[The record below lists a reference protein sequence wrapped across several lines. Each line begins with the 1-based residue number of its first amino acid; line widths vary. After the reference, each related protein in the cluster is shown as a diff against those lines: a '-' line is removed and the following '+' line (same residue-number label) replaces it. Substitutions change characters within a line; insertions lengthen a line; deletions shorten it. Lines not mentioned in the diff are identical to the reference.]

1 MQSNPILT
9 NNAVRPPPIYI
20 IIMIIISMTG
30 PALLNLIT
38 DARQPYTL
46 QRACWIGLLF
56 LTGGWLIISLVQ
68 TFPQFL
74 MGTFVRT
81 MVRIVMQTRTKRHS
95 SVFPFDFSSQ
105 LCLVIVVAFLFIF
118 YPQFKIGRWCCLG

>member
-95 SVFPFDFSSQ
+95 SFFFGFFLTALLGDCCCFS
-105 LCLVIVVAFLFIF
+105 LFIF
-118 YPQFKIGRWCCLG
+118 LSVF

>member
-74 MGTFVRT
+74 MGTFLRT
-81 MVRIVMQTRTKRHS
+81 MVRVVVQTSTKRHS
-95 SVFPFDFSSQ
+95 SVILIFPHSF
-105 LCLVIVVAFLFIF
+105 A
-118 YPQFKIGRWCCLG
+118 W

>member
-1 MQSNPILT
+1 
-9 NNAVRPPPIYI
+9 
-20 IIMIIISMTG
+20 
-30 PALLNLIT
+30 LNLIT

-74 MGTFVRT
+74 VGSFLRT
-81 MVRIVMQTRTKRHS
+81 MVRIVMQRSTKHHS
-95 SVFPFDFSSQ
+95 SFLFVFPHSVSWRLLLLFPFFS
-105 LCLVIVVAFLFIF
+105 
-118 YPQFKIGRWCCLG
+118 IGLWCCLG

>member
-68 TFPQFL
+68 TFPLRTNNGTYSHADENQTPYLGFFL
-74 MGTFVRT
+74 
-81 MVRIVMQTRTKRHS
+81 
-95 SVFPFDFSSQ
+95 
-105 LCLVIVVAFLFIF
+105 
-118 YPQFKIGRWCCLG
+118 

>member
-9 NNAVRPPPIYI
+9 NNAVRLPPIYI

-95 SVFPFDFSSQ
+95 SDYIYFSSQ
-105 LCLVIVVAFLFIF
+105 LCLVIVVAFLSIF
-118 YPQFKIGRWCCLG
+118 YSYYKIGRWCCLG